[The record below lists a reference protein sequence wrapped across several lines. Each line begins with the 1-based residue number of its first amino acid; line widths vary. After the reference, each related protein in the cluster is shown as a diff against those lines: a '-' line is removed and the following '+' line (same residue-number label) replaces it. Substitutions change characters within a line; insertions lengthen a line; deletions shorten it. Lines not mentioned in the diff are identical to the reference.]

1 MKILNDVP
9 VSIGGKYL
17 GFFIALA
24 CAIIVGYLAVPVS
37 ENSYSYSNNDIAGI
51 SILSLI
57 GIIFFSI
64 IFLVMIFSSFIIVNP
79 NEKVVFSFLGK
90 YRGTTEEE
98 GFMFKNPFFNA
109 QKVSLKINTID
120 TEKTKI
126 NDKEGI
132 PLLVS
137 LVVNYTVDK
146 AAPFVYN
153 SEDPKKLVSNTCES
167 VLRNIVTQHA
177 YDSDNDEEETLS
189 KDSTNFSEK
198 ITTILN
204 EKLATIGVKVTNA
217 NIANISY
224 APEIAQS
231 MLQRQQAK
239 KVGESR
245 KEIVNA
251 AVGTVTEAVKKI
263 EESASVTFDEVEKK
277 RFLKDLMLVI
287 VSDQAATPTISVSD
301 Q

>member
-24 CAIIVGYLAVPVS
+24 CAIVVAYLAVPNS
-37 ENSYSYSNNDIAGI
+37 ENGNGDIGG
-51 SILSLI
+51 LSLFSLV

-64 IFLVMIFSSFIIVNP
+64 IFLIMIFSSFIIVNP

-198 ITTILN
+198 ITKILN

-263 EESASVTFDEVEKK
+263 EESASVTFDETEKK

-287 VSDQAATPTISVSD
+287 VSDQAATPTISVSEK
-301 Q
+301 

>member
-17 GFFIALA
+17 GFLIALV
-24 CAIIVGYLAVPVS
+24 CAIIVGYLAVPDS
-37 ENSYSYSNNDIAGI
+37 ENSNGDIGGI
-51 SILSLI
+51 SIFSLI

-64 IFLVMIFSSFIIVNP
+64 IFLIMIFSSFIIVNP

-198 ITTILN
+198 ITKILN

-251 AVGTVTEAVKKI
+251 AVGTVTDAVKKI
-263 EESASVTFDEVEKK
+263 EESASVTFDDTEKK

-287 VSDQAATPTISVSD
+287 VSDQAATPTISVSEK
-301 Q
+301 